1 VGVKNWFDDLLES
14 LQNEGISSKLIPHPK
29 FTLINAVDLGLT
41 INCISLLNSFHPNEL
56 LSMQSAFSMQ
66 GFMFVQ
72 LWEDIWLTKK
82 PQVLSRI
89 KSLTGQNKRLHGR
102 KMKVV
107 HLAKP
112 VADAFLNIHHIQG
125 SVLARYKY
133 GLVDGDELVAV
144 ATFSGTRLMKNK
156 GSDYRSAEL
165 VRFAT
170 KEGYTVT
177 GGLSKLIKHFTTQ
190 VKTNDLMSYADR
202 DWSNGKGYESAGFTF
217 ESFVPPAEIWLDL
230 KSRQRYF
237 SHRLPKND
245 AGNFIE
251 GFDTEQRF
259 LKIFNTGNLKYIL
272 YL

>member
-1 VGVKNWFDDLLES
+1 VGIKNWFDDLLES
-14 LQNEGISSKLIPHPK
+14 LQTEGINCKLISHPK
-29 FTLINAVDLGLT
+29 FTLINAVDLGFT
-41 INCISLLNSFHPNEL
+41 INCISLLNSFHPDEL
-56 LSMQSAFSMQ
+56 LSIQSEYSLQ
-66 GFMFVQ
+66 GFMLVQ

-82 PQVLSRI
+82 TQVLNRI

-102 KMKVV
+102 KMKLI

-125 SVLARYKY
+125 SVMARYKY

-144 ATFSGTRLMKNK
+144 ATFSGTRLMKDK

-170 KEGYTVT
+170 KAGYTVT
-177 GGLSKLIKHFTTQ
+177 GGLSKLIKHFTAQ

-202 DWSNGKGYESAGFTF
+202 DWSTGKGYESAGF
-217 ESFVPPAEIWLDL
+217 SFHGIVPPAEIWLEL
-230 KSRQRYF
+230 ITQQRYF
-237 SHRLPKND
+237 SHRLPKD
-245 AGNFIE
+245 GAGNSVD
-251 GFDTEQRF
+251 GLDTGQRF